1 MLGLSKQE
9 LDLIAKRMERG
20 ATGLVVLDIARYP
33 EPEQLGGRRFA
44 ESVAAS
50 VDSVLQA
57 CSREWTSLFLF
68 KAVGDDFF
76 LYIGL
81 ESGVPDAGFH
91 IREIGMQIKL
101 RLEQRLAD
109 AFGTDSLIFQIG
121 CAFLAPGDHAD
132 TGKIVYDG
140 AKQAIREARRSPVP
154 RSGESVSRTERF
166 LSILEHQTI
175 HAVYQPIVSLADG
188 SIFGYESL
196 TRGPEGTDFESPV
209 ELFKFAE
216 GEGLLYTLDR
226 LAREKAVAGCA
237 DLHKEQRVFINI
249 PAHVIHDP
257 HFTPGRTLRLLKER
271 GLSPHNVVFEIT
283 ERSSIED
290 FSTAKKI
297 LQHYRSQGY
306 QIAIDDAG
314 AGYSSLQAIA
324 ELHPDY
330 IKVDRSLIH
339 NIHKDKIKEHML
351 ETFVAFADKMN
362 IRIIAE
368 GIEQADELFKLMQ
381 MGIHFGQ
388 GYLLARPAR
397 GMERIETRLVEQ
409 IRNQQRLRGSNG
421 FPSIGA
427 IASPIRTFEPGTRIS
442 EVARHFKD
450 NENELAAVVVTGGTP
465 VGLVMREKL
474 FQQLA
479 GQYGIPLY
487 WNRPILRLMD
497 PNPLIVDELL
507 PLDQVSQMST
517 ARETTH
523 LYDYVIVTS
532 GEQFIGVASV
542 RSILESITKVR
553 IEYARI
559 ANPLTGLPGNQQ
571 IQRELNKRIMDNRK
585 FSVIY
590 ADLDFFKWFN
600 DRYGFQKGDELIQ
613 FTAEL
618 LRETSVL
625 HGLPDDF
632 VGHIGGDDFIVMSRS
647 ESPNKLCEEMIRRF
661 DAGITAFLD
670 PDESARVVDRDGKE
684 VQTDRVNISLS
695 LIICECCSAITAEYI
710 SSEAAKLKKRAKA
723 HMGSIYFYERIGEP
737 VVNCQDRRES
747 LQLPFGN

>member
-1 MLGLSKQE
+1 MVMLGLSKQE
-9 LDLIAKRMERG
+9 LDLIANRMLRG
-20 ATGLVVLDIARYP
+20 IAGLVVLDIARYP
-33 EPEQLGGRRFA
+33 EPEESGDRPLGERIIAYIESAFA
-44 ESVAAS
+44 AYRV
-50 VDSVLQA
+50 
-57 CSREWTSLFLF
+57 EWPSLFLH
-68 KAVGDDFF
+68 KTIGEDFF

-81 ESGVPDAGFH
+81 EAGIPDAGLH
-91 IREIGMQIKL
+91 IREVGMQIKL
-101 RLEQRLAD
+101 RLEQRLSATFGED
-109 AFGTDSLIFQIG
+109 ALIFQMG
-121 CAFLAPGDHAD
+121 CAYMMPADHAD
-132 TGKIVYDG
+132 TGKIVYDA
-140 AKQAIREARRSPVP
+140 AKRAIREARRSSVP

-166 LSILEHQTI
+166 LSILENQAI
-175 HAVYQPIVSLADG
+175 HAVYQPIVSFADG
-188 SIFGYESL
+188 NVFGYESL
-196 TRGPEGTDFESPV
+196 TRGPKGSDFQSPL

-226 LAREKAVAGCA
+226 LAREKAIAGCG
-237 DLHKEQRVFINI
+237 DLQKEQRVFINI

-257 HFTPGRTLRLLKER
+257 HFTPGRTLKLLEER

-324 ELHPDY
+324 ELHPDF

-339 NIHKDKIKEHML
+339 NIQKDKIKEHML

-368 GIEQADELFKLMQ
+368 GIEQTDELYKLMQ

-388 GYLLARPAR
+388 GYLLARPSSK
-397 GMERIETRLVEQ
+397 MEPIEPRLVEQ
-409 IRNQQRLRGSNG
+409 IRHQHRLRGSGG
-421 FPSIGA
+421 FPTIGA
-427 IASPIRTFEPGTRIS
+427 IAAPIRIFEPGTNIS
-442 EVARHFKD
+442 EAAGFFKE
-450 NENELAAVVVTGGTP
+450 NENELAAVVVSAGVP

-487 WNRPILRLMD
+487 WNRPIYRLMD
-497 PNPLIVDELL
+497 PSPLIVDEQLT
-507 PLDQVSQMST
+507 LDQVSQMST
-517 ARETTH
+517 ARETKN

-532 GEQFIGVASV
+532 GERFIGVASV

-553 IEYARI
+553 IEHART
-559 ANPLTGLPGNQQ
+559 ANPLTGLPGNLQ
-571 IQRELNKRIMDNRK
+571 IQRELNRRIMDNRD

-613 FTAEL
+613 YTAEL
-618 LRETSVL
+618 LRETS
-625 HGLPDDF
+625 GLYGEPDDF
-632 VGHIGGDDFIVMSRS
+632 VGHIGGDDFIVLSRT
-647 ESPNKLCEEMIRRF
+647 ESPNRLCEEMIRRF
-661 DAGITAFLD
+661 DAGVTAFLD
-670 PDESARVVDRDGKE
+670 PTEPVRVLDREGNR

-695 LIICECCSAITAEYI
+695 LIVCECCSSITAEYI
-710 SSEAAKLKKRAKA
+710 SSAAAKLKKRAKA
-723 HMGSIYFYERIGEP
+723 HMGSVYFHERIGQRVAE
-737 VVNCQDRRES
+737 C
-747 LQLPFGN
+747 